1 MRPATRPLAH
11 DARAARGICHTRPLC
26 ARLDPQS
33 FAVPAHNNRRSSN
46 SSFLGQSISFQP
58 RPLAV
63 RSRGPLL
70 VRVLRQSDP
79 KRQKKYVK
87 AGGNEPETVANRLSK
102 VLAAAGVA
110 SRRAAEQL
118 IFAGKVKVNGV
129 VVTTPQT
136 VADPT
141 KDKVEVAG
149 KHITAQPQKKFYFA
163 VNKPKG
169 YACTSSAPDNEGG
182 SGKLVIE
189 LLRPWLDEW
198 RRRHPRGTLPPR
210 LFTVGRLDVQSVGLL
225 FVTNDG
231 QWAQKVMHPS
241 SGLTREYIATVDRPA
256 TRRHLQ
262 QVAEGTE
269 VEGVH
274 VTPVAVAIDGSNPA
288 DGNCRVR
295 MVVSEGRKHEVRE
308 LFGSVG
314 LNVKFLKRVRVGGY
328 RMPKGLGLGE
338 MVVLQTK
345 DLRRTLDRGADA
357 GTSVSG

>member
-1 MRPATRPLAH
+1 MVRGASAFVGQLSAQNLLTGSCVGC
-11 DARAARGICHTRPLC
+11 AAR
-26 ARLDPQS
+26 
-33 FAVPAHNNRRSSN
+33 NRSAL
-46 SSFLGQSISFQP
+46 F
-58 RPLAV
+58 V
-63 RSRGPLL
+63 RAI
-70 VRVLRQSDP
+70 RQTDP
-79 KRQKKYVK
+79 KKQKRFRK
-87 AGGNEPETVANRLSK
+87 ASEKEPERVANRLSK

-136 VADPT
+136 VTDPS
-141 KDKVEVAG
+141 KDKVEVGGREVA
-149 KHITAQPQKKFYFA
+149 AQPQKKFYFA

-169 YACTSSAPDNEGG
+169 YTCTSSAPDAEGG
-182 SGKLVIE
+182 SGKLVME
-189 LLRPWLDEW
+189 LLQPWLEEW
-198 RRRHPRGTLPPR
+198 RRRHPRGTRPPR

-225 FVTNDG
+225 FITNDG

-241 SGLTREYIATVDRPA
+241 AGLTKEYIATVDRPA

-269 VEGVH
+269 VEGAH
-274 VTPVAVAIDGSNPA
+274 VMPVAVAIDDSNPA
-288 DGNCRVR
+288 DGNCRIR
-295 MVVSEGRKHEVRE
+295 IVVAEGRKHEVRE
-308 LFGSVG
+308 LFGAVG

-338 MVVLQTK
+338 MVPLQTK
-345 DLRRTLDRGADA
+345 DLNRTLDRGADA